1 MLKRTSPLGLS
12 PVPALALPASA
23 GRNPTVGRCPA
34 SALAPGFPATGC
46 IRPKGRFP
54 VLFVPKS
61 SSKRNHY
68 PSSIK
73 KPLGRDQP
81 LRHAQSRLGR
91 LPWRPGQNN
100 SPLLYHNNRK
110 TNKMQRT
117 YGIMAVNKRLLAGL
131 AALFLLNSLIISL
144 VQWLAPQSQ
153 AAVYQQG
160 SQGQA
165 VRAIQQKLQR
175 WGYYDGEVDGI
186 YGSQTVKAVKYFQR
200 RNGLS
205 ADGVVGSATLKALGM
220 AEFETS
226 AGSGAG
232 RDNDLYLLARMISA
246 EARGEPY
253 EGQVAVGAV
262 ILNRVRHPSFP
273 NSVSGVIYQPG
284 AFSALDDGQYDQPVA
299 DSSRRAAQ
307 DAMSGWDPTDGAIYY
322 YNPAKTTNQWIYSRP
337 VVARIGDHV
346 FAV

>member
-1 MLKRTSPLGLS
+1 
-12 PVPALALPASA
+12 
-23 GRNPTVGRCPA
+23 
-34 SALAPGFPATGC
+34 
-46 IRPKGRFP
+46 
-54 VLFVPKS
+54 
-61 SSKRNHY
+61 
-68 PSSIK
+68 
-73 KPLGRDQP
+73 
-81 LRHAQSRLGR
+81 
-91 LPWRPGQNN
+91 
-100 SPLLYHNNRK
+100 
-110 TNKMQRT
+110 
-117 YGIMAVNKRLLAGL
+117 MAVNKRLLAGL

-200 RNGLS
+200 RNGLT

-226 AGSGAG
+226 AGNGAG
-232 RDNDLYLLARMISA
+232 RDNDLYLLARKISA